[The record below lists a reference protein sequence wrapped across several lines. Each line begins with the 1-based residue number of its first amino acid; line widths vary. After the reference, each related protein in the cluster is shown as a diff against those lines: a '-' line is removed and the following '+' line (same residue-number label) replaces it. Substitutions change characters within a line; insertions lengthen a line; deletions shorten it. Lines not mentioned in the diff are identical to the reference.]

1 MTRAQ
6 SGISACLLTVTLFAV
21 VPVFADDSQAAVKL
35 RMGSGDPAV
44 GATTSALCQ
53 GCHGEDGNSMDSLIP
68 KLAGQYS
75 IYIAKQFRNFQTG
88 AREHQIMS
96 AMSAI
101 ISDAELVDITAYF
114 ASQKQMSGGGKG
126 GNKVGENLF
135 TKGDMDRGIPPCQS
149 CHGLNGKGQAPDVY
163 DYPVIGGQQ
172 KGYLKT
178 QLNHWRSGERS
189 NSIGGVMNGVAK
201 NLTDA
206 EIEALADYISSL

>member
-1 MTRAQ
+1 MIRTK
-6 SGISACLLTVTLFAV
+6 SSFSACMLAVVLFAV
-21 VPVFADDSQAAVKL
+21 APVFASDSQEAVKL
-35 RMGSGDPAV
+35 RMGSGDPAIGV
-44 GATTSALCQ
+44 ATSALCQ

-75 IYIAKQFRNFQTG
+75 VYIAKQFRNFQTG

-114 ASQKQMSGGGKG
+114 ASQKQMSGDGKG
-126 GNKVGENLF
+126 ENKVGKNLF
-135 TKGDMDRGIPPCQS
+135 TMGDMARGVLPCEG
-149 CHGLNGKGQAPDVY
+149 CHGINGKGQAPDVS

-189 NSIGGVMNGVAK
+189 NSVGGVMNGIAK
-201 NLTDA
+201 SLTDA
-206 EIEALADYISSL
+206 EIESLADYISGL